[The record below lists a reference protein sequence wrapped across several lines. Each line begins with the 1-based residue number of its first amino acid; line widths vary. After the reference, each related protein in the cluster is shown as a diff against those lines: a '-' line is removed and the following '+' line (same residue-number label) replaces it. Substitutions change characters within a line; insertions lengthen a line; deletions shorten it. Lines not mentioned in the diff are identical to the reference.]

1 MRQLLPTLLSL
12 SLVLA
17 CSADQEPN
25 ADDGNAAATEGF
37 QPPVATTPPPPF
49 AYPPALYAD
58 GVEGT
63 VILRLFVDEAG
74 QVVPDSTT
82 IAEGSGYPE
91 LDSAA
96 LAGVQELRFA
106 PALQDG
112 VPVGTL
118 FLQPVHFRQPD
129 DAS

>member
-1 MRQLLPTLLSL
+1 MRVPLSIA
-12 SLVLA
+12 LVLTLA
-17 CSADQEPN
+17 CTADTP
-25 ADDGNAAATEGF
+25 ADDAGERIPASVGF
-37 QPPVATTPPPPF
+37 QPPVSTNPTPPF

-58 GVEGT
+58 GIEGT
-63 VILRLFVDEAG
+63 VILRLVVDEQG
-74 QVVPDSTT
+74 QLVSDSTS
-82 IAEGSGYPE
+82 IAEGSGYPA

-96 LAGVQELRFA
+96 LAGAADLRFA

-112 VPVGTL
+112 VPVSTV

>member
-1 MRQLLPTLLSL
+1 MRPLLSIAL
-12 SLVLA
+12 ALAVA
-17 CSADQEPN
+17 CSSDASS
-25 ADDGNAAATEGF
+25 DDAGSAPVTSEGF
-37 QPPVATTPPPPF
+37 QPPVATNASPPF
-49 AYPPALYAD
+49 AYPPTLYAD

-63 VILRLFVDEAG
+63 VVLRLVVDEQG
-74 QVVPDSTT
+74 NLVPDSTT

-96 LAGVQELRFA
+96 LAGVADLRFA

-112 VPVGTL
+112 EPVSSV

-129 DAS
+129 DAP

>member
-1 MRQLLPTLLSL
+1 MRVLLPMLPLLA
-12 SLVLA
+12 LA
-17 CSADQEPN
+17 CSAEPEPN
-25 ADDGNAAATEGF
+25 ADDINAAVTEGF
-37 QPPVATTPPPPF
+37 QPPVATNPAPPF

-58 GVEGT
+58 GIEGT
-63 VILRLFVDEAG
+63 VILRLFVDDAG

-96 LAGVQELRFA
+96 LAGVPGLQFA

-112 VPVGTL
+112 TPVGTL

-129 DAS
+129 DTP

>member
-1 MRQLLPTLLSL
+1 MRAVLIMTLA
-12 SLVLA
+12 LVLA
-17 CSADQEPN
+17 CSTDVPS
-25 ADDGNAAATEGF
+25 DDTGTPAITSAGF
-37 QPPVATTPPPPF
+37 QPPVATNPSPPF

-63 VILRLFVDEAG
+63 VILRLVIDAQG
-74 QVVPDSTT
+74 RLVTDSTT

-96 LAGVQELRFA
+96 LAGSSELRFA

-112 VPVGTL
+112 VPVGTV

>member
-1 MRQLLPTLLSL
+1 MRALLSIA
-12 SLVLA
+12 LA
-17 CSADQEPN
+17 LTVACTSDGPS
-25 ADDGNAAATEGF
+25 DDGGSPPVSSEGF
-37 QPPVATTPPPPF
+37 QPPVATNPSPPF

-63 VILRLFVDEAG
+63 VILRLVIDEQG
-74 QVVPDSTT
+74 NLVTDSTT

-96 LAGVQELRFA
+96 IAGAADLRFA

-112 VPVGTL
+112 EPVGSV

>member
-1 MRQLLPTLLSL
+1 MRQLLPTLLV
-12 SLVLA
+12 LVVA
-17 CSADQEPN
+17 CSSEAEPN
-25 ADDGNAAATEGF
+25 ADDINGAATEGF
-37 QPPVATTPPPPF
+37 QPPVATNATPPF
-49 AYPPALYAD
+49 AYPPELYAE

-63 VILRLFVDEAG
+63 VILRLFIDETG
-74 QVVPDSTT
+74 QLLPDSTT

-96 LAGVQELRFA
+96 LAGVPELRFA

-129 DAS
+129 DAP